1 MKKSEELVNI
11 ARTINS
17 AKDALV
23 YANNRLK
30 DLEDNEGSIMGQ
42 GILRNIQKY
51 TDFIMIQAQIALEE
65 EIEEEKKQKEE

>member
-17 AKDALV
+17 SKDALV